1 MAKYDFNNSRY
12 AKLWHSVEGRQILS
26 AILADPEL
34 IRANITFAFQ
44 HFTIDT
50 RETPTASDGT
60 ATFISRMK
68 EPDKAYMMDMR
79 APLGDSIQS
88 DKGNAAFYTGVIPD
102 FIGRGT
108 VEQAMERA
116 YKEEMFLANFGND
129 AFLVSEFI
137 DDIQK
142 KIDGADM
149 TLSNMAAQ
157 LLSKGHINYEAGLG
171 IKAPVLR
178 ADIPTANFVKAGEK
192 AWTDPDAQIL
202 TYMKRIEEEFRERTG
217 TDFPMQW
224 NIPYDMFHN
233 VFLKNAEVVELVKA
247 YRTVNDKVVLERME
261 ITEAMFNEAI
271 PQFEGISPIVV
282 IKEKQRDVEGM
293 VHGWEDGNVV
303 LRPAGKAGVIRHTSI
318 LDQKMY
324 EKYGAKAISRVFSKT
339 RNGLYTIMNTTL
351 DNGNLREW
359 HTDLMMSAVPSLDE
373 FLYHVVVDTKTANE

>member
-1 MAKYDFNNSRY
+1 MTKYDFGNSRF
-12 AKLWHSVEGRQILS
+12 AKLWQSNEGRQILS
-26 AILADPEL
+26 RILADPEL

-79 APLGDSIQS
+79 APLGDSIQA
-88 DKGNAAFYTGVIPD
+88 DKGNAAYYTGVIPD
-102 FIGRGT
+102 FIARGT

-116 YKEEMFLANFGND
+116 YKEQMFIENFGND
-129 AFLVSEFI
+129 AFLVREFI
-137 DDIQK
+137 DDIQR

-157 LLSKGHINYEAGLG
+157 LLSKGNIDYEAGLG
-171 IKAPVLR
+171 IKAPVLK
-178 ADIPTANFVKAGEK
+178 ADIPAENFVKAGERV
-192 AWTDPDAQIL
+192 WEDADARIL
-202 TYMKRIEEEFRERTG
+202 TYMKRIEEDFRERTG

-233 VFLKNAEVVELVKA
+233 VLLKNAEVIEWVKA
-247 YRTVNDKVVLERME
+247 YRTVNDKVVVENMG
-261 ITEAMFNEAI
+261 ITEEMFREAI
-271 PQFEGISPIVV
+271 TQFEGLSPIVV
-282 IKEKQRDVEGM
+282 IKEKQRDSEGM
-293 VHGWEDGNVV
+293 VHGWQDGNAV
-303 LRPAGKAGVIRHTSI
+303 LRPAGYAGVIRHTSI

-324 EKYGAKAISRVFSKT
+324 EKYGAKTISRVFSKT